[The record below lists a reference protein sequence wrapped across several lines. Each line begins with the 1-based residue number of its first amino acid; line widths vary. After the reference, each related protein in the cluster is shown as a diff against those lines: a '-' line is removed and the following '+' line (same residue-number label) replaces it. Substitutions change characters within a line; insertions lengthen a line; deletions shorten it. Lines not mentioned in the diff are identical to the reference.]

1 MFDSMRTRIIT
12 AFIIVTAV
20 PLILMASFVYQE
32 MEKTLENDIREGTT
46 KEMIQMDRAIVTM
59 LNGIKEDC
67 QFLATNPYVEM
78 ADQVNTFYNIHQ
90 ELPPPDKD
98 SIHEKIYQEL
108 ERYGQQHPETAYAYL
123 GTEQGGFIGWPRRAE
138 QKGLE
143 PRNRPWYKPAIE
155 NQQETFL
162 SEPYKTF
169 DGSKFTVTASHFVR
183 NLEGTVIGVLGIDVS
198 LDQFTQ
204 TISDMKVGKTGY
216 AFMLTKDGT
225 IMAHP
230 RRELLGHN
238 IAQLANGGSVA
249 QNGSDLSWNFPK
261 YQRLLTGENTYFE
274 TMVDGKRCLVN
285 LQTSSMKNWIL
296 VTVVSIDEI
305 AAKAKQISLALAAGT
320 LVLILLILPFITA
333 LSYRLTRRLNELI
346 QHLKHISDGNFSDQ
360 LPDKL
365 LASRDEIGGVARA
378 IDFMQK
384 SRQQAEW
391 ELQASNEELT
401 ATYQQLA
408 ATEAELREQ
417 IEQLSIKT
425 QELAQSEE
433 RYRLVAAGS
442 EDAIWDW
449 NIKGKTVTLMG
460 QWADRLRFSH
470 HFTDCDL
477 FDPRIVSRIHPDDLL
492 KRQKSI
498 EEHLAGK
505 ASEYLCEYRMV
516 IQEGEKLGETLWVL
530 GRGKAL
536 FDDEGTPTRMAGSIT
551 DITQKKMQSMK
562 IQHLAYHDALTG
574 LANRLSFLERLS
586 AELTGQLGSG
596 SGALLFI
603 DIDNFKMINDS
614 MGHAVGDQFLWQTAN
629 ALQKVAQEQFVA
641 RLGGDEFVVIF
652 SGETDRHVVSEFAQ
666 RLLQVVGEV
675 CVSAFDPL
683 AVTLSIGIAFYP
695 VDGNDTKSLLKN
707 ADIAMQCAKRYGK
720 NRYEFYHSAMEIDI
734 IHKVRLEAG
743 LRKAVKNNEFVLYY
757 QPIINAENEL
767 IAFEALIRWDSPEFG
782 LMSPAQFIPIS
793 EESDLIVEIGEWVL
807 ENACLFGKRLHEA
820 GLKDVCMSVNVSVR
834 EWLADDFM
842 DKVAGMLAK
851 TAFPA
856 NSLILEI
863 VETVLIEN
871 FQKVSDK
878 IYSLRKAGIKVS
890 LDDFGSGYSSLTYLS
905 KLPVNTIKIDKSFVD
920 DLLNKNNYA
929 AIVGTIIQLA
939 HEMGFD
945 VVAEGIETAEQFAF
959 LKKLK
964 CDRMQGY
971 LIGRPMPEQKVME
984 KYGDE

>member
-1 MFDSMRTRIIT
+1 MFHSMRIRIIT
-12 AFIIVTAV
+12 AFIIVTAI
-20 PLILMASFVYQE
+20 PLILMASFVYHE
-32 MEKTLENDIREGTT
+32 MEKTMENDIREGTT
-46 KEMIQMDRAIVTM
+46 KEMIQMDRAIVSR
-59 LNGIKEDC
+59 LNGLKEDC
-67 QFLATNPYVEM
+67 QYLATDPDIEKV
-78 ADQVNTFYNIHQ
+78 DQVNTFYNNQGQVPIT
-90 ELPPPDKD
+90 DND
-98 SIHEKIYQEL
+98 SLYNRIYQEL

-138 QKGLE
+138 QRGLE
-143 PRNRPWYKPAIE
+143 PRQRPWYKPAIE

-183 NLEGTVIGVLGIDVS
+183 NQEGAVIGVVGIDVS

-204 TISDMKVGKTGY
+204 TISDMKVGKNGY
-216 AFMLTKDGT
+216 VFMLTKDGT

-230 RRELLGHN
+230 QREYLGHN
-238 IAQLANGGSVA
+238 IAQLASEENPSANSGGI
-249 QNGSDLSWNFPK
+249 SWDFPE
-261 YQRLLTGENTYFE
+261 YQRLLNSKSTYFE
-274 TMVDGKRCLVN
+274 TMIDGKKCLVN
-285 LQTSSMKNWIL
+285 MQTSSLKNWTL
-296 VTVVSIDEI
+296 VTVVSMDEI
-305 AAKAKQISLALAAGT
+305 AGKAKQISLLLAAGT

-333 LSYRLTRRLNELI
+333 LSYRLTQRLNELI
-346 QHLKHISDGNFSDQ
+346 RHLKNISDGNFADH

-365 LASRDEIGGVARA
+365 LASHDEIGGVARA

-408 ATEAELREQ
+408 ATEGELREQ
-417 IEQLSIKT
+417 IDRLSIKT
-425 QELAQSEE
+425 QELEQSEE

-449 NIKGKTVTLMG
+449 NIKGKTVTLLG
-460 QWADRLRFSH
+460 QWADRFRFSH

-477 FDPRIVSRIHPDDLL
+477 FDPRVVSRIHPDDLV
-492 KRQKSI
+492 KRQKSL
-498 EEHLAGK
+498 EEHLAGR
-505 ASEYLCEYRMV
+505 APEYICEYRMI
-516 IQEGEKLGETLWVL
+516 IQDGEKAGEPLWVL

-536 FDDEGTPTRMAGSIT
+536 FDDDGTPTRMAGSIT

-586 AELTGQLGSG
+586 AELSGQLGSG

-652 SGETDRHVVSEFAQ
+652 SGETDRLVISEFAQ

-707 ADIAMQCAKRYGK
+707 ADIAMQCAKRRGK
-720 NRYEFYHSAMEIDI
+720 HRYEFYHSAMETDI

-743 LRKAVKNNEFVLYY
+743 LRRAIKNNEFVLYY
-757 QPIINAENEL
+757 QPIIDAENQL
-767 IAFEALIRWDSPEFG
+767 IAFEALIRWNSPEFG
-782 LMSPAQFIPIS
+782 FMSPAQFIPIA

-807 ENACLFGKRLHEA
+807 KNACLFGKKIHEA
-820 GLKDVCMSVNVSVR
+820 GLKEVGMSVNVSVR

-842 DKVAGMLAK
+842 DKVTGMLAK

-856 NSLILEI
+856 DSLILEI

-878 IYSLRKAGIKVS
+878 VYSLRKAGIKVS
-890 LDDFGSGYSSLTYLS
+890 LDDFGIGYSSLTYLS

-945 VVAEGIETAEQFAF
+945 VVAEGVETADQFEF

-971 LIGRPMPEQKVME
+971 LIGRPMPEQEVME
-984 KYGDE
+984 KYHNE